1 MQKTTLKQQLLFLL
15 GSIVLGLLVIG
26 GTVLYTVSQT
36 RIGSTAYQQIV
47 QSKDLIAD
55 VLPPP
60 EYIIESYLLSRE
72 LVDAPAGEQEA
83 LVKRLTQLEKEFEER
98 HAFWQKEDFPANL
111 RVALLDK
118 SAPPAKAFYAQ
129 LRGQLIPAVRAG
141 HTEEAQNQL
150 REMRKHYLQHRQHID
165 EVVEKSTLLNQQAE
179 ARASEQVN
187 FALTLLLAIFAAVT
201 ACAIALVA
209 AISRSIVRQ
218 VGGEPGEALQ
228 LVDALAKGELRHAD
242 NPAAGG
248 GIIGAT
254 RQLGATLRQT
264 VGNIHAA
271 TTSVNQVVPELQADS
286 VSLRQMADQQS
297 TAAAAI
303 AAAVEQLSA
312 SISQANDDV
321 QNVLQQSSASG
332 DSARAGVVEMQQL
345 GTSLR
350 QILAEVASVADAVGR
365 LGEQSGE
372 IDSIVNVIS
381 GIAEQT
387 NLLALNAA
395 IEAARAGESGRGFAV
410 VADEVRKLA
419 ERTTVSTTEIAQVVQ
434 RIQSSIQEIVGTIAK
449 TSGQVEQAVEVG
461 SRTGDDISAIS
472 DAVGQTVSGVQ
483 SIADALAEQ
492 NMAAQSLAQSL
503 EEVAESAERTAEV
516 AAANQRS
523 ATGLAGTSQ
532 DLQAA
537 VSHFRV

>member
-1 MQKTTLKQQLLFLL
+1 
-15 GSIVLGLLVIG
+15 
-26 GTVLYTVSQT
+26 
-36 RIGSTAYQQIV
+36 
-47 QSKDLIAD
+47 
-55 VLPPP
+55 
-60 EYIIESYLLSRE
+60 
-72 LVDAPAGEQEA
+72 
-83 LVKRLTQLEKEFEER
+83 
-98 HAFWQKEDFPANL
+98 
-111 RVALLDK
+111 
-118 SAPPAKAFYAQ
+118 
-129 LRGQLIPAVRAG
+129 
-141 HTEEAQNQL
+141 
-150 REMRKHYLQHRQHID
+150 MRKNYLVHRQFID
-165 EVVEKSTLLNQQAE
+165 AVVEKSTALNQQAE
-179 ARASEQVN
+179 ARAGERVE
-187 FALTLLLAIFAAVT
+187 FATTLLLVILGAIT
-201 ACAIALVA
+201 IGSLALLA
-209 AISRSIVRQ
+209 SISRSILRQ
-218 VGGEPGEALQ
+218 VGGEPGDALQ
-228 LVDALAKGELRHAD
+228 LVGALARGELHQQAAD
-242 NPAAGG
+242 LSGKRAGQ

-286 VSLRQMADQQS
+286 VSLRQMAEQQS

-345 GTSLR
+345 GNSLR
-350 QILAEVASVADAVGR
+350 QILSEVASVAEAVGR

-434 RIQSSIQEIVGTIAK
+434 RIQGNIQEIVGTIAK

-461 SRTGDDISAIS
+461 SRTGDDIAAIS
-472 DAVGQTVSGVQ
+472 DAVADTVSGVQ

-492 NMAAQSLAQSL
+492 NIAAQSLAQSL

-523 ATGLAGTSQ
+523 ATDLTATSQ

-537 VSHFRV
+537 VSLFRV